1 MRVIFPVLETKDKS
15 GKGARVAQW
24 VMLLDYL
31 TTRTSL
37 SPIQRG
43 FAPMTKKKG
52 ALYFP
57 QQVIV
62 YQLLT
67 HGRWFSPGTPSS
79 STTKAGRNDIAES
92 AIKHNQSINKSGN
105 IWPFSQSNY
114 ISDMH
119 VYHYRTF
126 SSIIF

>member
-1 MRVIFPVLETKDKS
+1 MSYVVGLPNNSYKS
-15 GKGARVAQW
+15 ITNTAW
-24 VMLLDYL
+24 V
-31 TTRTSL
+31 RTHD
-37 SPIQRG
+37 
-43 FAPMTKKKG
+43 KKKG

-67 HGRWFSPGTPSS
+67 HGLWFSPGTPSS